1 MSIESNQ
8 EWLDELEFIE
18 AVSMASSKDD
28 LTQMYHRALV
38 VIMEANDI
46 TLEQAHTG
54 IQLMGL
60 NLDLSIMP
68 SDISEE
74 LH

>member
-60 NLDLSIMP
+60 NLDLSIVP